1 MPTVNRFMINQQQ
14 PGGFTGIIR
23 KLFVI
28 FLLFT
33 FAVTA
38 GSFILRHTI
47 STKLERLSSQL
58 RQPSQQP
65 EISRLLVDLNLT
77 ENSFQQ
83 ASSNGRAS
91 DLDTY
96 KEHLKSI
103 FEQMTAISQHYQA
116 DSNSYLP
123 KSKQQITL
131 ALQQK
136 LAMSQQL
143 FDLHKRFD
151 SLLNITTP
159 GSISAKL
166 PVRQLPARG
175 KLRTD
180 TVVST
185 REEIAKNSLL
195 KRLKDALNKKSAVKV
210 LTIRQHNTGA
220 TGANARKNDSKLL
233 KQLGKQY
240 GRLSQSNQ
248 ELILA
253 NLNLLTELRQV
264 IQQLQDIE
272 QLAFENSREQVLAQ
286 YQSTTRDLN
295 TYTGV
300 ASALVLIFI
309 ILLFVYIRKASGA
322 ERRYKVENARAVR
335 LAGQK
340 SEILAIMSHEI
351 RNKLMAI
358 NSAVFTLKKTAL
370 LPEQEKKVA
379 TINLSS
385 SLLLETV
392 NNVLDVSK
400 LEQRPAELT
409 INHFSLSEAIT
420 DSVDAMRFMA
430 ENKGVEL
437 NIKTTGMTGGIQVTG
452 DGFRLKQVLIN
463 LLSNAIKYTDK
474 GHVDLTGDLTERDDK
489 LWLNVKVKD
498 TGVGIAKNRQARL
511 FTQYYQAG
519 SQKSGTGLGLYL
531 CRQLILLQGGEISLE
546 SEAGQGCT
554 VCFSIPYNNKQVIVE
569 EDHYNPTGK

>member
-1 MPTVNRFMINQQQ
+1 MINQQQ

-23 KLFVI
+23 KLFII

-33 FAVTA
+33 FVVTA

-47 STKLERLSSQL
+47 NTKLERLSSQL
-58 RQPSQQP
+58 RQSSQQA
-65 EISRLLVDLNLT
+65 ELSRLLVDLNLT

-83 ASSNGRAS
+83 ASSNGHAG
-91 DLDTY
+91 DLEAY
-96 KEHLKSI
+96 KQHLKSI
-103 FEQMTAISQHYQA
+103 FGQMTAISQHYRA

-123 KSKQQITL
+123 ESKRQIAL
-131 ALQQK
+131 GLQQK
-136 LAMSQQL
+136 LAISQQL

-159 GSISAKL
+159 GSINARL
-166 PVRQLPARG
+166 PARELPARG
-175 KLRTD
+175 RLRTD

-195 KRLKDALNKKSAVKV
+195 KRLKDALNKKNAVKV

-220 TGANARKNDSKLL
+220 TRADARQNDSKLL

-272 QLAFENSREQVLAQ
+272 QLAFEKSREQVLAQ

-300 ASALVLIFI
+300 ASALVLVFI
-309 ILLFVYIRKASGA
+309 ISLFVYIRKASGA

-358 NSAVFTLKKTAL
+358 NGAVSTLKKTAL
-370 LPEQEKKVA
+370 LPEQEKKIA
-379 TINLSS
+379 SINLAS

-400 LEQRPAELT
+400 LEQQPAELAV
-409 INHFSLSEAIT
+409 NHFSPLEAMT

-437 NIKTTGMTGGIQVTG
+437 NLKTNGMVGGALVTG

-463 LLSNAIKYTDK
+463 LLSNAIKYTNK
-474 GHVDLTGDLTERDDK
+474 GQVDLTGDLTERDDK
-489 LWLNVKVKD
+489 LWLSVEVKD
-498 TGVGIAKNRQARL
+498 TGAGIPKNRQARL

-519 SQKSGTGLGLYL
+519 GQKSGTGLGLYL
-531 CRQLILLQGGEISLE
+531 CRQLILLQGGEINLT

-554 VCFSIPYNNKQVIVE
+554 VCFSIPYDKQGIVE
-569 EDHYNPTGK
+569 DGHPDPTDE

>member
-1 MPTVNRFMINQQQ
+1 MINQQGS
-14 PGGFTGIIR
+14 GGLTGIIR

-47 STKLERLSSQL
+47 NTKLERLSSQL

-83 ASSNGRAS
+83 ASSNGRAD
-91 DLDTY
+91 DLKKY
-96 KEHLKSI
+96 KLQLKSI
-103 FEQMTAISQHYQA
+103 FEQMTVISSHYLP
-116 DSNSYLP
+116 DSNRYLP
-123 KSKQQITL
+123 QSKQQIAL

-136 LAMSQQL
+136 LDISQRL

-159 GSISAKL
+159 ASISGGVR
-166 PVRQLPARG
+166 VRQLPAPSG
-175 KLRTD
+175 LRAD

-185 REEIAKNSLL
+185 REETAKSGLL
-195 KRLKDALNKKSAVKV
+195 RRLKDALNKKSAVKV
-210 LTIRQHNTGA
+210 LTIRQHTAGSAGA
-220 TGANARKNDSKLL
+220 DARRDDSRLL

-253 NLNLLTELRQV
+253 NLNLLTELRHV

-272 QLAFENSREQVLAQ
+272 QLAFEKSREQVLAQ

-300 ASALVLIFI
+300 ASALVLVFI

-358 NSAVFTLKKTAL
+358 NGAVSTLKKSAL
-370 LPEQEKKVA
+370 LPEQEKKIA
-379 TINLSS
+379 SINLSS

-409 INHFSLSEAIT
+409 INHFSPLQAIT
-420 DSVDAMRFMA
+420 DSLDAMRFMA
-430 ENKGVEL
+430 ENKGLEL
-437 NIKTTGMTGGIQVTG
+437 HFVTNGMTGNVLVTG

-474 GHVDLTGDLTERDDK
+474 GQVDLTGNLTERGDK
-489 LWLNVKVKD
+489 LWLSVEVKD
-498 TGVGIAKNRQARL
+498 TGIGIPKNRQGRL
-511 FTQYYQAG
+511 FAQYYQANG
-519 SQKSGTGLGLYL
+519 QKSGTGLGLYL
-531 CRQLILLQGGEISLE
+531 CRQLILLQGGEISLT

-554 VCFSIPYNNKQVIVE
+554 VRFSIPYDKQKSVE
-569 EDHYNPTGK
+569 EGLPYPSDE